1 MGKAR
6 LIAPVK
12 TMQEKYETYAA
23 EMKRLKKALDEGF
36 YFEAMLI
43 DYALLEDRLR
53 SFVYHAGL
61 LADRNAKN
69 LLPNKS
75 KAREDFNVLVQ
86 RVETWKQET
95 GQKTKNDP
103 SIERLSLNTISH
115 KIFIVRTI
123 VLWSSTMERLPD
135 ESRYLQALRR
145 QCESLD
151 AAALLETLD
160 ALEKWKD
167 YRNEVIHSLMNKRL
181 QSVQQ
186 ELPEQAERGLQ
197 LARMLDQQVRLLKKG
212 NTIRKA
218 ARLSTK

>member
-1 MGKAR
+1 
-6 LIAPVK
+6 
-12 TMQEKYETYAA
+12 
-23 EMKRLKKALDEGF
+23 
-36 YFEAMLI
+36 
-43 DYALLEDRLR
+43 
-53 SFVYHAGL
+53 
-61 LADRNAKN
+61 
-69 LLPNKS
+69 
-75 KAREDFNVLVQ
+75 
-86 RVETWKQET
+86 
-95 GQKTKNDP
+95 
-103 SIERLSLNTISH
+103 
-115 KIFIVRTI
+115 
-123 VLWSSTMERLPD
+123 MERLPD

-197 LARMLDQQVRLLKKG
+197 LARMLDQQVQLLKKG

>member
-36 YFEAMLI
+36 YFEAMLN

-69 LLPNKS
+69 LLPNKN
-75 KAREDFNVLVQ
+75 KAREGFNGLAQ
-86 RVETWKQET
+86 RVETWKRENGQEAMCDF
-95 GQKTKNDP
+95 Q
-103 SIERLSLNTISH
+103 IEHLSPNKISG
-115 KIFIVRTI
+115 KIFIIRTI
-123 VLWSSTMERLPD
+123 VLWSSTLERLPD

-186 ELPEQAERGLQ
+186 ELPKQAERGLQ

>member
-69 LLPNKS
+69 LLPNKN
-75 KAREDFNVLVQ
+75 KAREGFNGLAQ
-86 RVETWKQET
+86 RVETWKRENGQEAMCDF
-95 GQKTKNDP
+95 Q
-103 SIERLSLNTISH
+103 IEHLSPNKISG
-115 KIFIVRTI
+115 KIFIIRTI
-123 VLWSSTMERLPD
+123 VLWSSTLERLPD

-186 ELPEQAERGLQ
+186 ELPKQAERGLQ

>member
-69 LLPNKS
+69 LLPNKN
-75 KAREDFNVLVQ
+75 KAREGFNGLVE
-86 RVETWKQET
+86 RVETWKRKNGQEAMCDF
-95 GQKTKNDP
+95 Q
-103 SIERLSLNTISH
+103 IEHLSPNKISG
-115 KIFIVRTI
+115 KIFIIRTI
-123 VLWSSTMERLPD
+123 VLWSSTLERLPD